1 MCYRFTIKPIHGRSN
16 EYFTAITSVIWEFSI
31 PNRRIGAR
39 VRLGTAELSGSVPLF
54 PGGAVRRIN
63 PELWLLLFLVVI
75 AAMLNFL
82 VASQRMALVFFFLP
96 TLFSAY
102 HLGRRHAT
110 LTAFASVV
118 LVVAMASLNPAM
130 FSRRIDLPFA
140 KWFDLAVWGGVLMVA
155 GYATGTLYERNLKT
169 LREMEDGYDGM
180 LVILQNFL
188 ANQKY
193 SDSHAYRISM
203 SATRIAEGV
212 GLDSGSVEDIRTAA
226 LLFNMKELGITN
238 EVLCKAAQ
246 VSQED
251 LRQGKQ
257 SHTGLSSASA
267 MAGSLRRSIPVFLE
281 ERQVRQIGGKP
292 EESSFEVQILMLA
305 EEYESLISGKSEA
318 KVSPSQAGQEVIRRA
333 QGRYDSLIVNAF
345 TSIFGGQ
352 ASTAKA

>member
-1 MCYRFTIKPIHGRSN
+1 
-16 EYFTAITSVIWEFSI
+16 
-31 PNRRIGAR
+31 
-39 VRLGTAELSGSVPLF
+39 VRK
-54 PGGAVRRIN
+54 IN

-82 VASQRMALVFFFLP
+82 VASQRMALVFYFLP

-102 HLGRRHAT
+102 HFGRRHAT

-118 LVVAMASLNPAM
+118 LVVAMAELNPAM

-155 GYATGTLYERNLKT
+155 GYATGTLYERNQKT
-169 LREMEDGYDGM
+169 LREMEEGYDGM
-180 LVILQNFL
+180 LAILQNFL

-203 SATRIAEGV
+203 CATRIAEGV
-212 GLDSGSVEDIRTAA
+212 GLDAGSVEDIRTAA

-251 LRQGKQ
+251 LQRGKQ
-257 SHTGLSSASA
+257 ARKAGFSNASA
-267 MAGSLRRSIPVFLE
+267 MAGSLRRSIPIFLE
-281 ERQVRQIGGKP
+281 ERQLRQSGTKP
-292 EESSFEVQILMLA
+292 EEASFEVQILVLA
-305 EEYESLISGKSEA
+305 EEYESLTSGQGEK
-318 KVSPSQAGQEVIRRA
+318 KMSPSQAGQEVIRRA
-333 QGRYDSLIVNAF
+333 HGRYDSLILDAF
-345 TSIFGGQ
+345 TNIFGGEA
-352 ASTAKA
+352 ASAKA